1 MSFNVAL
8 PVDMAYPV
16 ISTLSE
22 DSRAYALSVQ
32 PNGITQVSSGT
43 LSSFL
48 VANSG
53 AATLPFNSSLLAFDI
68 PSGTGNTFLDVD
80 STTLSFR
87 LGVTVTTAASAT
99 NLACNLISTAAS
111 FVDQLSVYSNGT
123 PLEQISAYGLLH
135 SMYINSTVSYAEKYG
150 GLSIGMG
157 ADVNS
162 GNGHDIILSATGT
175 VYYSY
180 SIPLISIIGL
190 STHKYLPIGMIQNLQ
205 LQLNTAA
212 ILPFAATCTA
222 VATQPVFSCVLD
234 TFNLNLRY
242 VDIGAVAM
250 NLWRA
255 TLPNG
260 MAMINSNTYINSN
273 VTIPTG
279 SAGRQTLLFQIRQQY
294 LRSLFVTFGTNTN
307 SAQIVNQQFDCINPN
322 MNSLQLRLNGFSTP
336 QRQLNPLQE
345 PGECFW
351 KFINAIAGAQSIKG
365 YGGVISRQTYN
376 NLLVAAPAGS
386 DNSAVLLAALA
397 RPALGDSSGAPT
409 SIISFPSSA
418 YYGFNTDRCSSN
430 VLSGVS
436 TRSSPPYVECN
447 FASATDR
454 TLTANSWGL
463 ISCILV
469 IDTASKSITVVN

>member
-8 PVDMAYPV
+8 PVDMSYPV
-16 ISTLSE
+16 ISTLS
-22 DSRAYALSVQ
+22 DDARAYALSVQ
-32 PNGITQVSSGT
+32 PNGITQVSTGT

-53 AATLPFNSSLLAFDI
+53 AASLPFNSSLLAFDI
-68 PSGTGNTFLDVD
+68 PSGAGNTFLDVD

-87 LGVTVTTAASAT
+87 LGVTVTVAASAT
-99 NLACNLISTAAS
+99 SLACNLISTAAS
-111 FVDQLSVYSNGT
+111 FFDQLSVYSNGT
-123 PLEQISAYGLLH
+123 PLEQISGYGLLH
-135 SMYINSTVSYAEKYG
+135 SMYVNSTVGFSEKYG

-157 ADVNS
+157 SDVNTA
-162 GNGHDIILSATGT
+162 NGHDIALTATGT

-222 VATQPVFSCVLD
+222 VTTQPQFSCVLD
-234 TFNLNLRY
+234 TFNLNMRY

-273 VTIPTG
+273 VTLPSG
-279 SAGRQTLLFQIRQQY
+279 SSARQTLLFQIRQQY
-294 LRSLFVTFGTNTN
+294 LRSLFVTFSTSAN
-307 SAQIVNQQFDCINPN
+307 SAQVVNQQFDCINPN
-322 MNSLQLRLNGFSTP
+322 MNSLQLKLGGFSTP

-345 PGECFW
+345 PGQCFW
-351 KFINAIAGAQSIKG
+351 TFISAIAGAQSLKG

-386 DNSAVLLAALA
+386 DQSAVLLAALA
-397 RPALGDSSGAPT
+397 RPALGDANTAT
-409 SIISFPSSA
+409 SILGFPSSA

-436 TRSSPPYVECN
+436 TRASPPYVELN
-447 FASATDR
+447 IATATDR
-454 TLTANSWGL
+454 TLTANAWGL
-463 ISCILV
+463 ISTILV
-469 IDTASKSITVVN
+469 IDTATKSITVVN